1 MFDFMVKL
9 LPFLMSAMGI
19 AEKCLG
25 PKTGKEKKELVMEGA
40 RVVTDGFEDLSTGGQ
55 RATWE
60 RISEPFQKKS
70 RSRGAMNPIIVQ
82 QEKELKRKVALDA
95 ASETENE
102 QEADNLATLAREKIL
117 DLAKQRL

>member
-60 RISEPFQKKS
+60 RISEPVSRIIDGACDILFKKS
-70 RSRGAMNPIIVQ
+70 RDRGG
-82 QEKELKRKVALDA
+82 L
-95 ASETENE
+95 
-102 QEADNLATLAREKIL
+102 
-117 DLAKQRL
+117 